1 MANAVSSTGAQAL
14 LRPPL
19 GPTSDPIFLDHV
31 MCNGSESYL
40 TNCTHRGIGIH
51 GCSHFEDA
59 GVACL
64 GECMI
69 MKLTRR
75 NMLRVSCIHNEYIHL
90 HTQDLAVKVRYELL
104 EMAVLSAGN

>member
-1 MANAVSSTGAQAL
+1 
-14 LRPPL
+14 
-19 GPTSDPIFLDHV
+19 

-51 GCSHFEDA
+51 GCNHFEDA

-69 MKLTRR
+69 MNLTCR
-75 NMLRVSCIHNEYIHL
+75 NILRLSRSVHNEYIHS
-90 HTQDLAVKVRYELL
+90 HTQDLAVKVQYELL
-104 EMAVLSAGN
+104 EMAVLSAVN